1 MNYPIDSKIV
11 QKLNWFAYDSVSRYM
26 QSHMGDF
33 ISLNDATHKRAQSIA
48 DAVNAKDP
56 EKCLVKDDGVLVEG
70 VLSCLRSLS
79 EHVKNGTPNVIIT
92 CGHDPSVLFMVGDT
106 PDAQSTCMGIR
117 LCVCDWEKPAGN
129 ATK

>member
-1 MNYPIDSKIV
+1 
-11 QKLNWFAYDSVSRYM
+11 M

-33 ISLNDATHKRAQSIA
+33 LFLNDATHKRAQSIA

-56 EKCLVKDDGVLVEG
+56 EKCLVKDDGVLVKHILAC
-70 VLSCLRSLS
+70 LSSLS
-79 EHVKNGTPNVIIT
+79 EHVKNGIPNVIIT

-106 PDAQSTCMGIR
+106 PDAKSTCMGIR
-117 LCVCDWEKPAGN
+117 LCVCDWENPAGT